1 MSSNEI
7 TVDTDVDQ
15 HRDRVGTQV
24 NAIWRRRNDLL
35 LVVTGLVGFLLIW
48 SLSAWTVSPDFMLPS
63 PLASGRAFVGLFVES
78 STYTLPVAGQ
88 LVLPVGLAKLLQ
100 SLTHYLPGLL
110 AGATVGIGLG
120 ITTALFPRL
129 ELLFA
134 PAIRL
139 LRPIPPLAWMAF
151 AIIWFGIH
159 HAGAAFIVF
168 IGAIWINFYG
178 AYSGI
183 KDVPDRLPEVAESLG
198 VDSTSGMIRQVFL
211 PAAAPAIITSF
222 RTSVGRCWM
231 ILVGAELFGAPG
243 AGYEIINAAN
253 NLAMDVSVAYM
264 MLVSAAFVV
273 MDSAVG
279 TIETKVLAWR

>member
-1 MSSNEI
+1 MA
-7 TVDTDVDQ
+7 VDTDVDR
-15 HRDRVGTQV
+15 HRDRIPDRIGTLW
-24 NAIWRRRNDLL
+24 NRRENILL
-35 LVVTGLVGFLLIW
+35 TATGLTGFLLLW
-48 SLSAWTVSPDFMLPS
+48 SLGARTVSPDFMLPS
-63 PLASGRAFVGLFVES
+63 PSASGRAFVTLFIE
-78 STYTLPVAGQ
+78 TIPYTLPVVGQ
-88 LVLPVGLAKLLQ
+88 TGLPVGVVKLLQ
-100 SLTHYLPGLL
+100 SLTHYVPGVI
-110 AGATVGIGLG
+110 AGTAVGICLG
-120 ITTALFPRL
+120 IVTALFPRV
-129 ELLFA
+129 ETLLS

-159 HAGAAFIVF
+159 HTGAAFIVF

-178 AYSGI
+178 AHSGV

-198 VDSTSGMIRQVFL
+198 VSSTVGMVRKIIL

-264 MLVSAAFVV
+264 MLVSGTFVLMDTAA
-273 MDSAVG
+273 G
-279 TIETKVLAWR
+279 TFERRVLAWR